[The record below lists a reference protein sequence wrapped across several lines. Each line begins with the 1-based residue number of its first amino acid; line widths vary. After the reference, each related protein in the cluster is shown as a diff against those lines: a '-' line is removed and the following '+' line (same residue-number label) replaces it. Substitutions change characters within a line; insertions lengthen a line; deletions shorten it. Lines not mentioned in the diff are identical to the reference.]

1 MSVFVPVPYH
11 LITVA
16 LLVLFEIRGHDASS
30 FVGFFFPPQDCFD
43 CLGSFVVLFYYFMKN
58 VMFILIEIA
67 LNW

>member
-11 LITVA
+11 LISVA

-30 FVGFFFPPQDCFD
+30 FVGFFFH
-43 CLGSFVVLFYYFMKN
+43 LKIALTVWGLFVVLFYFFMKN

-67 LNW
+67 LNR